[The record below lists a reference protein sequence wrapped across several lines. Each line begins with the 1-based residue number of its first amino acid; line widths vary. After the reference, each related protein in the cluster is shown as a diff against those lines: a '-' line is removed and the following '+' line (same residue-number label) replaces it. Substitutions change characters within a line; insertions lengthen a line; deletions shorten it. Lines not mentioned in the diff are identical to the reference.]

1 MTIPKLGP
9 DVPITTLAKTSLKV
23 TSDQGQDDAS
33 LSLVAPVAARRSG
46 IASIAAAAEVQ
57 AEAADGASIHTTT
70 TTTTLPNDNLN
81 SRPLKRSFQ
90 VDQFTKEEQ
99 VAASISTSSPPS
111 SKPRITTTMTSI
123 KIFPLFG
130 GPTSRASPT
139 SSPSTLRWHP
149 SFTAQVPCLYA
160 SYLPSKTAL
169 FPRSTKVAA
178 YDVDGCLI
186 KTHGSKFPTSATDWQ
201 YWHPNVPDQL
211 REIHRQGYVPAN
223 TLSFSLET
231 SHDVVYSSSCSF
243 SILLFSNQNYKG
255 KRLDWFKTKMTT
267 IVASKLKDIP
277 IRIFAA
283 TEKDHHRKG
292 VGIGMWQRFLKEAEM
307 KHDEIDWQSSFFVG
321 DAAGRAAGLGRP
333 KDHSDVDLVFAKSVG
348 LRFMTPEQHFLG
360 QAA

>member
-1 MTIPKLGP
+1 MTIP
-9 DVPITTLAKTSLKV
+9 
-23 TSDQGQDDAS
+23 
-33 LSLVAPVAARRSG
+33 
-46 IASIAAAAEVQ
+46 
-57 AEAADGASIHTTT
+57 
-70 TTTTLPNDNLN
+70 NLN

-90 VDQFTKEEQ
+90 VDQSTKQEQ
-99 VAASISTSSPPS
+99 VTSTSSPPS

-123 KIFPLFG
+123 KTFPLFG

-149 SFTAQVPCLYA
+149 SFHAQVPCLYA
-160 SYLPSKTAL
+160 SYLPSKTTV
-169 FPRSTKVAA
+169 FPRSAKVAA

-186 KTHGSKFPTSATDWQ
+186 KTHGSKFPTGATDWQ

-211 REIHRQGYVPAN
+211 REMHRQGYVPGN
-223 TLSFSLET
+223 TLLLFRARPAST
-231 SHDVVYSSSCSF
+231 DVVPPSSCSF

-277 IRIFAA
+277 MRIFAA

-321 DAAGRAAGLGRP
+321 DAAGRAAGPGRP
-333 KDHSDVDLVFAKSVG
+333 KDHSDVDLVFANSVG

-360 QAA
+360 QAAGA